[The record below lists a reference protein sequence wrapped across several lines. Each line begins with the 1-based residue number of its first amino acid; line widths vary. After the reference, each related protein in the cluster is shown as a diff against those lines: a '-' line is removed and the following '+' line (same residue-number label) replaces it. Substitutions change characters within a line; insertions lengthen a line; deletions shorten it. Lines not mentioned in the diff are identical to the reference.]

1 MNRIK
6 ELRGE
11 KKMKQ
16 EELAMLLAVQQ
27 QSVSRYEK
35 GQNDLDTDTIARLCQ
50 IFDVSADYLLGLSSH
65 RKLTVSAADMRVLAA
80 YHAASDRDREIIDKL
95 LGLDDG
101 AAAEPS
107 KEESAAS

>member
-6 ELRGE
+6 ELRAE
-11 KKMKQ
+11 RKMKQ
-16 EELAMLLAVQQ
+16 EDLAGLLSVKR

-35 GQNDLDTDTIARLCQ
+35 GTNDLDTDTIKLLCD
-50 IFDVSADYLLGLSSH
+50 IFDVSADYLLGWSPH
-65 RKLTVSAADMRVLAA
+65 RKLTIAASDIKMLAA

-107 KEESAAS
+107 KEKSAAS